1 MAKKKLLE
9 DIRLKPARYY
19 RLPGDVMRDRRF
31 GDSERLEILS
41 AWLAD
46 PGVLGPQIESAI
58 EELQAR
64 MAPGH
69 AA

>member
-1 MAKKKLLE
+1 MAKQKLLE

-31 GDSERLEILS
+31 GNAERLEILG

-46 PGVLGPQIESAI
+46 PGAFKPQIESTI

>member
-31 GDSERLEILS
+31 GDAERLEILG

-46 PGVLGPQIESAI
+46 PGALKPQIESAI

-64 MAPGH
+64 VAPGH